1 MSGICSTTADAFHP
15 FAARLP
21 RAARRRNRAA
31 VATPRLLVITAGF
44 DTAAP
49 ERVLQKKEWF
59 SATVFQDGS
68 RTRASRIR
76 SPLLYPLSYLYAQDG
91 IRTRASGGSLLRST
105 SELPV
110 RAVTDP
116 SLEPVHGT
124 QSQQS
129 VVRRRPG
136 LVIARNKKPLQSRDG
151 RGSDRNSI
159 NGSIPTIAQS
169 LPRGNKALRG
179 CRIDFFSTWSWGGGD

>member
-1 MSGICSTTADAFHP
+1 M
-15 FAARLP
+15 
-21 RAARRRNRAA
+21 
-31 VATPRLLVITAGF
+31 TPLLLVTTAGF

-49 ERVLQKKEWF
+49 ERVLQKVVVF
-59 SATVFQDGS
+59 SHCCQDGS
-68 RTRASRIR
+68 RTRALRIM
-76 SPLLYPLSYLYAQDG
+76 SPLLYPLSYLCAQDG
-91 IRTRASGGSLLRST
+91 SRTRASGGSLLRST

-124 QSQQS
+124 QSQQR

-136 LVIARNKKPLQSRDG
+136 LVIARNKKPLQSRDR

-159 NGSIPTIAQS
+159 YLSTLRSREFSHCAVK
-169 LPRGNKALRG
+169 PRGDAELIFSQCNHGEAEIRG
-179 CRIDFFSTWSWGGGD
+179 TGFACQ